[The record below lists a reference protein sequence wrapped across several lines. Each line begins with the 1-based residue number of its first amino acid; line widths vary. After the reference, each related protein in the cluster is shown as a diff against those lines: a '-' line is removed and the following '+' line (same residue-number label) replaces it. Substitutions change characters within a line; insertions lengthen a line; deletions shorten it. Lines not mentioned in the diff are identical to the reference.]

1 MRIWI
6 PLSRLHIY
14 VCIVG
19 MGPKSQDVLGCEGW
33 KRSTQPVHNTFT
45 NSFNLVSFVRCIPEC
60 LRVDCFF
67 FFLENRTGLHSP
79 DHRQPSPVISPL
91 SSIEIS
97 LLLTLA
103 AFSLFLPLVHTQ
115 GETHTHL
122 SLHAIYTQWISL
134 SWNLFTPHLLL
145 TPCVCM
151 HTHTTHT
158 HAHAETCEMCTGTNH
173 QLPAVNEDITTPGCH
188 VPPAVP
194 LNPAI
199 GSNVDGLPVIE
210 KDVH

>member
-19 MGPKSQDVLGCEGW
+19 MGPKSQDVRGENGLHSRCTTLW
-33 KRSTQPVHNTFT
+33 
-45 NSFNLVSFVRCIPEC
+45 NSFNLVSFVCCIPEC
-60 LRVDCFF
+60 LRVDWFF

-103 AFSLFLPLVHTQ
+103 AFSLFLPLAHTQ

-151 HTHTTHT
+151 HTHTT

>member
-19 MGPKSQDVLGCEGW
+19 MGPKSQDVRGENGLH
-33 KRSTQPVHNTFT
+33 S
-45 NSFNLVSFVRCIPEC
+45 RCTTHSQIHSIWFHLYVAFPSASEWIG
-60 LRVDCFF
+60 F

-79 DHRQPSPVISPL
+79 DHRQPSPVIPPL

-103 AFSLFLPLVHTQ
+103 AFSLFLPLAHTQ